1 MRIYESVKIKIWVFH
16 IFVDSYYPDSYRDV
30 IRTTMIKSMTGFGKS
45 EGTVNKKRVSV
56 ELRSV
61 NSKGMDIN
69 TRIPGLYREK
79 EPDIRNLLS
88 GILERGKVDFSIN
101 VEAFEGTRS
110 TQINKTIVK
119 NYHAQLKSIVKEL
132 KEDHD
137 DLLEIIMRLP
147 EVFKAAK
154 EEFSEAEWKQMLKLI
169 QTALKKMNSFREKE
183 GTALEKDLRKRI
195 DLITNLL
202 VEVERDDEQRIAKVK
217 DKLRKAVE
225 ELAAKDKID
234 NNRFEQELIYYLE
247 KLDITEEK
255 VRLKT
260 HLNYFLT
267 TMKENSPGKKL
278 GFISQEIG
286 REINTI
292 GSKANDAEM
301 QKVVVQMK
309 DELEKIKEQL
319 NNVL

>member
-1 MRIYESVKIKIWVFH
+1 VNEDEFTNYIHIEIHSYIRRYSLRRNVFGNTQ
-16 IFVDSYYPDSYRDV
+16 D
-30 IRTTMIKSMTGFGKS
+30 MIKSMTGFGKA

-56 ELRSV
+56 EIRSV
-61 NSKGMDIN
+61 NSKGMDSN
-69 TRIPGLYREK
+69 ARMPNLYREK
-79 EPDIRNLLS
+79 ELEIRNLLS
-88 GILERGKVDFSIN
+88 EKLERGKVDFSIN
-101 VEAFEGTRS
+101 VEFSEGGRS

-119 NYHAQLKSIVKEL
+119 DYYRQLKSISKEL
-132 KEDHD
+132 KEEVHD
-137 DLLEIIMRLP
+137 YIGIIMHLP
-147 EVFKAAK
+147 DVMKTEKEVLG
-154 EEFSEAEWKQMLKLI
+154 ESEWKQIVKLI
-169 QTALKKMNSFREKE
+169 ESAVNKLETFRKKE
-183 GTALEKDLRKRI
+183 GSSLEKDLRKRI
-195 DLITNLL
+195 ELILKFL
-202 VEVERDDEQRIAKVK
+202 SAVETSDTARISAMKE
-217 DKLRKAVE
+217 KLRTNVE
-225 ELAAKDKID
+225 EFIPKEKID

-260 HLNYFLT
+260 HLDFFLK
-267 TMKENSPGKKL
+267 TMNENSPGKKL

-301 QKVVVQMK
+301 QKIVVQMK

>member
-1 MRIYESVKIKIWVFH
+1 
-16 IFVDSYYPDSYRDV
+16 
-30 IRTTMIKSMTGFGKS
+30 MTGFGKA
-45 EGTVNKKRVSV
+45 EGSVNKKRVSV
-56 ELRSV
+56 EIRSV
-61 NSKGMDIN
+61 NSKGMDVN
-69 TRIPGLYREK
+69 TRMPGLYREK
-79 EPDIRNLLS
+79 ELDIRNMLT
-88 GILERGKVDFSIN
+88 GNLERGKVDFNIN
-101 VEAFEGTRS
+101 VESSEGMRS

-119 NYHAQLKSIVKEL
+119 NYHAQLKSIAKEL
-132 KEDHD
+132 KAEQQDYMG
-137 DLLEIIMRLP
+137 IIMRLP
-147 EVFKAAK
+147 EVFKAEK

-169 QTALKKMNSFREKE
+169 EAALKKINSFREKE
-183 GTALEKDLRKRI
+183 GSSLEKDLRKRI
-195 DLITNLL
+195 DLITKLL
-202 VEVERDDEQRIAKVK
+202 SEVEKDDKERIIAVK
-217 DKLRKAVE
+217 EKLRKAVE

-260 HLNYFLT
+260 HLDYFLK
-267 TMKENSPGKKL
+267 TMNENSPGKKL

-292 GSKANDAEM
+292 GSKANDADM
-301 QKVVVQMK
+301 QKIVVQMK